1 MVKSFTNATINANNK
16 MYNLVMQNMFR
27 IGNKRLA
34 YIPLDLLYIDNRYQ
48 RFDTS
53 SDAKINNLVAHWD
66 ANRMDPI
73 RVSAHPD
80 EGRFAVLDGLHRTVA
95 AGKRGVDGIEAEILF
110 FDGDANQRLLSEA
123 TIFATQN
130 DDVETLTPAQKHNAN
145 VVRGIKENVELER
158 VINKYNIPLKDNKGQ
173 GRSAIGTLSGFKEA
187 LRITATY
194 GEGMIDDIMN
204 VICSSRWNDEPNGF
218 SNVTLSAIKNVL
230 AAHQDIK
237 EQIIAASISY
247 FRTITPNTLLAYGKA
262 NYAVRSD
269 RSAMTLAY
277 DDFVSKTLGVSLGYG
292 VENNKMVRVA

>member
-158 VINKYNIPLKDNKGQ
+158 VINKYSIPQKNNKGQ

>member
-1 MVKSFTNATINANNK
+1 MVKNFTNATVNANNAL
-16 MYNLVMQNMFR
+16 YNLVMQNTMR
-27 IGNKRLA
+27 VGNKRFA
-34 YIPLDLLYIDNRYQ
+34 YIPLDLLYVDMRYQ
-48 RFDTS
+48 RLDTS
-53 SDAKINNLVAHWD
+53 SKAKVNNLAAHWD
-66 ANRMDPI
+66 SNRMDPI

-80 EGRFAVLDGLHRTVA
+80 EGRFAVLDGLHRTLA
-95 AGKRGVDGIEAEILF
+95 AKINGVSGLEAEILSF
-110 FDGDANQRLLSEA
+110 ETNDDQRLLSEA

-130 DDVETLTPAQKHNAN
+130 DEVETLTPAQKHNAN
-145 VVRGIKENVELER
+145 VVRGVKENVALNN
-158 VINKYNIPLKDNKGQ
+158 VIRKYSIPLKDNKGQ
-173 GRSAIGTLSGFKEA
+173 GKSAIGTLSGFKEA

-194 GEGMIDDIMN
+194 GEEMIDDIMN

-247 FRTITPNTLLAYGKA
+247 FRTITPNTLLAYGKV

-277 DDFVSKTLGVSLGYG
+277 DDFVSKTLGVSLSYG